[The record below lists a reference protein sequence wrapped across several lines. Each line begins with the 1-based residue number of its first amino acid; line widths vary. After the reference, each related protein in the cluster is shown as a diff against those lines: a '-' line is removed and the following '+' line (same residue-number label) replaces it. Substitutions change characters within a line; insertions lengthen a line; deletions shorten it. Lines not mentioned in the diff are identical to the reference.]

1 MISYLFDLKLS
12 QRDYIL
18 KSGGLTRAADSK
30 GIYVVRANGEIV
42 TNTNRWLKFGGTEN
56 DIQPGD
62 SIIVPLDTN
71 DNEVEGVALLAEVSQ
86 IIYQLSL
93 GAAALSSFN
102 IN

>member
-1 MISYLFDLKLS
+1 M
-12 QRDYIL
+12 
-18 KSGGLTRAADSK
+18 
-30 GIYVVRANGEIV
+30 VRANGEIV